1 MILRMTKSELD
12 ERVRWDDLSLGHLTL
27 FVPLL
32 SRELA
37 FVLFGG
43 EENGSEVTDKMTA
56 TINELLALPPEDLG
70 RVKELLWEECNFAFQ
85 VTDYGVEPEEG
96 ESSLA
101 AHLRE
106 FGISGPD
113 AAFDRSEFREIH
125 IRGGFAGRYAVI
137 KVTTGSEN
145 SVGVI
150 VKNGRIVDFDDD
162 GTHLGWF
169 DADEQHARHKRKKL
183 LEG

>member
-1 MILRMTKSELD
+1 MILRMTKSELVGL
-12 ERVRWDDLSLGHLTL
+12 VRWDDVGLGHLTL

-32 SRELA
+32 SRELPV
-37 FVLFGG
+37 VLFGG

-56 TINELLALPPEDLG
+56 TINDVLALPPEDLG
-70 RVKELLWEECNFAFQ
+70 RVKELLWEECHFAFQ
-85 VTDYGVEPEEG
+85 VTDYGVEREEG
-96 ESSLA
+96 ASSLA

-113 AAFDRSEFREIH
+113 AALDQGEFREIH
-125 IRGGFAGRYAVI
+125 SRGGFAGRYAAI
-137 KVTTGSEN
+137 KVNTGSEN
-145 SVGVI
+145 SVSII

-169 DADEQHARHKRKKL
+169 DADEQHARLKRKKV

>member
-1 MILRMTKSELD
+1 MTKSELD
-12 ERVRWDDLSLGHLTL
+12 GLVRWDDLNLGRLTL

-32 SRELA
+32 SRELP

-43 EENGSEVTDKMTA
+43 EENAAELTDKMTA
-56 TINELLALPPEDLG
+56 TIHDVLSLPLEDLG
-70 RVKELLWEECNFAFQ
+70 KVKELLWEECNFAFQ
-85 VTDYGVEPEEG
+85 VTDYGVEAEEG

-113 AAFDRSEFREIH
+113 DALAKSEFREIH
-125 IRGGFAGRYAVI
+125 IREGFAGRYAVI

-145 SVGVI
+145 SVGII
-150 VKNGRIVDFDDD
+150 VKDGRIVDFDDD

-169 DADEQHARHKRKKL
+169 DADEQHARHKRGKV

>member
-1 MILRMTKSELD
+1 MRRMTKSELVG
-12 ERVRWDDLSLGHLTL
+12 RVRWDDLNLGHLTL

-32 SRELA
+32 SRELP

-56 TINELLALPPEDLG
+56 TIHDVLALPPEDLAK
-70 RVKELLWEECNFAFQ
+70 VKELLWEECHFAFQ
-85 VTDYGVEPEEG
+85 VTDYGVEREEG

-113 AAFDRSEFREIH
+113 AAFDQSEFREIH
-125 IRGGFAGRYAVI
+125 IRGGFAGRYAAI
-137 KVTTGSEN
+137 KVTTGSES
-145 SVGVI
+145 SVSII

-169 DADEQHARHKRKKL
+169 DADEQRAQHKRKKL
-183 LEG
+183 LEE

>member
-1 MILRMTKSELD
+1 MTKSELD
-12 ERVRWDDLSLGHLTL
+12 GLVRWDDLNLGHLTL

-32 SRELA
+32 SRELP

-43 EENGSEVTDKMTA
+43 EDNGSEVTDKMTA
-56 TINELLALPPEDLG
+56 TINDVLALSPED
-70 RVKELLWEECNFAFQ
+70 REKVKELLWEECNFAFQ
-85 VTDYGVEPEEG
+85 VTDYGVEAEEG
-96 ESSLA
+96 ESPLA

-113 AAFDRSEFREIH
+113 AAFDQSEFREIH
-125 IRGGFAGRYAVI
+125 IRGGFAGRFAAI
-137 KVTTGSEN
+137 KVTTGSQN
-145 SVGVI
+145 FVSII
-150 VKNGRIVDFDDD
+150 VKNGRMVDFDDD

-169 DADEQHARHKRKKL
+169 DADEQHARHKRGKV